1 MRDQQLRA
9 GKPAR
14 KWQPQQLH
22 HCGVRVLPLADA
34 MSSSQH
40 GPVSLQAMDWQSR
53 RQSCQVVQH
62 GITQT
67 MAWRCCSHRRLLL
80 HTVACRYYFGYRI
93 ASYKMANVEV
103 ADARVLRMHEVLLA
117 IKLVKFYV
125 WERSFARQVE
135 DVSICCHL
143 QLPRR

>member
-1 MRDQQLRA
+1 MGCAAQQHSNH
-9 GKPAR
+9 GM
-14 KWQPQQLH
+14 
-22 HCGVRVLPLADA
+22 VLMLT
-34 MSSSQH
+34 S
-40 GPVSLQAMDWQSR
+40 DWP
-53 RQSCQVVQH
+53 
-62 GITQT
+62 
-67 MAWRCCSHRRLLL
+67 LLL

-135 DVSICCHL
+135 DVSPC
-143 QLPRR
+143 